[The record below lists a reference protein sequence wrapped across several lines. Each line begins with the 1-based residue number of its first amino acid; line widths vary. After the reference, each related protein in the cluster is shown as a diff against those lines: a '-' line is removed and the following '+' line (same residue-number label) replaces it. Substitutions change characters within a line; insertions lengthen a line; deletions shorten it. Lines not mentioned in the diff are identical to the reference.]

1 MSPVKTTPTSKPKHA
16 SAHRTFVGDLIGPS
30 LALLGCLAIVGG
42 VASQLAAQ
50 DRASTVQKKLKVDW
64 ADEEL
69 RTFNRARGAAVS
81 GSAKLADLRLPVM
94 AFEDVPQL
102 VRNALGPDA
111 KPTVPRQII
120 TDAKSP
126 YFYTIEDTYGDITIS
141 VSADLRINHD
151 LGPQFQTTSPTRAAS
166 ATPGTRAPAKISIVD
181 GSNEGNQDQI
191 AIEYT
196 VQRFPNIPY
205 TVTIE
210 CGKKSK
216 AQCKDTA
223 VITKDQLLLRVIS
236 LGKGSD

>member
-1 MSPVKTTPTSKPKHA
+1 MSSDEITPASNPTREPARKTFA
-16 SAHRTFVGDLIGPS
+16 GNLLGPS
-30 LALLGCLAIVGG
+30 LALFGCLAIIGG
-42 VASQLAAQ
+42 VASQLSAQ
-50 DRASTVQKKLKVDW
+50 DRTATGQKKLVVDW

-69 RTFNRARGAAVS
+69 RTFSRVRSASTTGPAA
-81 GSAKLADLRLPVM
+81 LANLRLPVL
-94 AFEDVPQL
+94 AFDDVPQL
-102 VRNALGPDA
+102 VKNALGPDA
-111 KPTVPRQII
+111 RPTVPRKII

-126 YFYTIEDTYGDITIS
+126 YYYSIEDTYGDVTIS

-151 LGPQFQTTSPTRAAS
+151 LGPQFQTTAPTRAPS
-166 ATPGTRAPAKISIVD
+166 ATPGTRAPAKITIVD
-181 GSNEGNQDQI
+181 GSNEGNQESI
-191 AIEYT
+191 AVEYT

-223 VITKDQLLLRVIS
+223 VITKDQLLLKVIS